1 MKRAAARHQ
10 REGWVL
16 GLCYQGPSTSARGRQ
31 PGASHA
37 SPELPLCMRA
47 RGASG
52 PVPNIAAGVRGTSW
66 TGASE
71 GRSPRVG
78 DAKRGSYSLASQG
91 AAALRW
97 RHGWRVRVRVDQ
109 DGH

>member
-10 REGWVL
+10 REGWAL
-16 GLCYQGPSTSARGRQ
+16 GLCYQGPSMSARGRQ

-47 RGASG
+47 RRS
-52 PVPNIAAGVRGTSW
+52 VERTPNIAAGVRGTSW

-78 DAKRGSYSLASQG
+78 TA
-91 AAALRW
+91 
-97 RHGWRVRVRVDQ
+97 
-109 DGH
+109 